1 MKLAAGL
8 CLQIGYAIV
17 EVDPIERK
25 KKVFIQILEHVYNVI
40 ILEAVPLCHYS
51 VEFTWD
57 GMYAGYDHVAIFCSF
72 RMVSFPTD
80 HALANNVVTRV

>member
-57 GMYAGYDHVAIFCSF
+57 GMYVGYDRVDISSV
-72 RMVSFPTD
+72 VSEWCPFLLIT
-80 HALANNVVTRV
+80 LLQIR